1 MIDKELFK
9 LIGGNKKYI
18 FTAVLTQVI
27 WLGFAMLGLLSA
39 KFPITIS
46 RMKKFYGALNFLRNA
61 NRLLLSEN
69 AIILA

>member
-1 MIDKELFK
+1 MQ
-9 LIGGNKKYI
+9 Y
-18 FTAVLTQVI
+18 AVNVI
-27 WLGFAMLGLLSA
+27 WLGIKMLGLPFS

-46 RMKKFYGALNFLRNA
+46 RMEKFYGALNFLRNA

>member
-1 MIDKELFK
+1 DVYKRQPMQ
-9 LIGGNKKYI
+9 Y
-18 FTAVLTQVI
+18 AVNVI

>member
-1 MIDKELFK
+1 MQ
-9 LIGGNKKYI
+9 Y
-18 FTAVLTQVI
+18 AVNVI

-69 AIILA
+69 AIILASVSYTHLTLPTKLEV

>member
-1 MIDKELFK
+1 MQ
-9 LIGGNKKYI
+9 Y
-18 FTAVLTQVI
+18 AVNVI

-69 AIILA
+69 AIILALGIIPKSNTLGGDENE

>member
-1 MIDKELFK
+1 MQ
-9 LIGGNKKYI
+9 Y
-18 FTAVLTQVI
+18 AVNVI

-69 AIILA
+69 AIILASGIIPKSNTLGGDENE

>member
-1 MIDKELFK
+1 MQ
-9 LIGGNKKYI
+9 Y
-18 FTAVLTQVI
+18 AVNVI

-46 RMKKFYGALNFLRNA
+46 QMKKFYGALNFLRNA

>member
-1 MIDKELFK
+1 MQYAVNV
-9 LIGGNKKYI
+9 IG
-18 FTAVLTQVI
+18 
-27 WLGFAMLGLLSA
+27 LGFAMLGLLSA